1 MVSGNA
7 APDAVARAR
16 RLSSLK
22 VGLHLVLVEGRPVSP
37 ASAVPDLVGPDGQF
51 RQDMLIPSVAMFAL
65 PRVRRQVEA
74 EIAAQFEAF
83 LATGLAL
90 DHVDA
95 HKHFHLH
102 PTLARLVCR
111 VGERYGMRALR
122 APVEPSDVV
131 AEVDRSG
138 GSRLQ
143 DGPTG
148 VRAIRLLLTSRFAS
162 RLARRL
168 RRQGIMTADRVFG
181 VAWSGALGRERLAG
195 LIDRLPDGVSEIYC
209 HPATSDSFA
218 GAASGYRYREEFAA
232 LLAPDVAA
240 AVARHDVALTTYSD
254 LRGSGGLGSRS
265 AGAPPHFKY
274 PA

>member
-7 APDAVARAR
+7 AHDAVARAR
-16 RLSSLK
+16 GLPSLK
-22 VGLHLVLVEGRPVSP
+22 VGLHLVLVEGRPVLP
-37 ASAVPDLVGPDGQF
+37 PSAVPDLVGPDGRF
-51 RQDMLIPSVAMFAL
+51 RRDMLIPSVAIFAL

-122 APVEPSDVV
+122 APVEPADVV
-131 AEVDRSG
+131 AEVDRSSG
-138 GSRLQ
+138 RRLQ
-143 DGPTG
+143 GGPAEL
-148 VRAIRLLLTSRFAS
+148 RAIPLLLTSRFAS

-168 RRQGIMTADRVFG
+168 SDRGIVTADHVFG
-181 VAWSGALGRERLAG
+181 VAWSGALRRERLAG
-195 LIDRLPDGVSEIYC
+195 LIDRLPSGVSEVYC
-209 HPATSDSFA
+209 HPATSDAFA
-218 GAASGYRYREEFAA
+218 GAASGYRYREELAA
-232 LLAPDVAA
+232 LLSPDVAA
-240 AVARHDVALTTYSD
+240 AVARHGVALTTYSH
-254 LRGSGGLGSRS
+254 LHGSGALGSR
-265 AGAPPHFKY
+265 
-274 PA
+274 